1 MRYQEFSERE
11 VLRPGMVRLS
21 FTYFMSWDAIEFVVK
36 GIELVARCGWKL
48 LPQVIKLF
56 FRRNYLNFFQ
66 YRFDPGSGSFW
77 YHSYHSESERKWL
90 SSFVFP
96 YQAPPPITTPTSPD
110 YDVSRYIVCT
120 LC

>member
-56 FRRNYLNFFQ
+56 FRHNCFIFSQ

-96 YQAPPPITTPTSPD
+96 CQAPPPITTPTPPD
-110 YDVSRYIVCT
+110 YDVS
-120 LC
+120 

>member
-48 LPQVIKLF
+48 LPQVIKLY
-56 FRRNYLNFFQ
+56 FRHNYLKFFFSIGLILDLVPFGII
-66 YRFDPGSGSFW
+66 RITRSPRGSGSLP
-77 YHSYHSESERKWL
+77 L
-90 SSFVFP
+90 SSRIKLLP
-96 YQAPPPITTPTSPD
+96 
-110 YDVSRYIVCT
+110 
-120 LC
+120 L